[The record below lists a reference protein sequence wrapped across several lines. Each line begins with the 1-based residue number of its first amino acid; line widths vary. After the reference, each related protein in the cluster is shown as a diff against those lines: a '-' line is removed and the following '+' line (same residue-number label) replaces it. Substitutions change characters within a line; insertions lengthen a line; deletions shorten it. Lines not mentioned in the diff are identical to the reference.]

1 LPNVELSYTYTN
13 YNRGGKGKHLCAS
26 IFQKYFLK
34 CPIFPQKMG
43 LSNKSGFY
51 KQTNKQKTPKNKIK
65 KGCTPKQINGNYKDR
80 HLCSI
85 ITIGK
90 KAPLLYCLD

>member
-26 IFQKYFLK
+26 IFQKYFFK
-34 CPIFPQKMG
+34 CPICPKKKG
-43 LSNKSGFY
+43 LANKSGFY
-51 KQTNKQKTPKNKIK
+51 KQTNKQTKPPQKKLIK
-65 KGCTPKQINGNYKDR
+65 KGCTPQQINGNYKDSY
-80 HLCSI
+80 LCSI

-90 KAPLLYCLD
+90 KAPLL